1 MAKKPTAAAT
11 ETKAETKGAPEN
23 KSTGPEPKYTV
34 DDLVEATSLQP
45 ASVRVALRELG
56 VEKNFGNKYGWANQ
70 KDFNEI
76 VKAMKERSAKR
87 ITAAAPAE
95 EKPAP
100 KAAAAKAAPA
110 GAFAAKGGKAKAA

>member
-1 MAKKPTAAAT
+1 MAKKPAPAAT
-11 ETKAETKGAPEN
+11 ETKATKPAETKAAAA
-23 KSTGPEPKYTV
+23 EPKYTV
-34 DDLVEATSLQP
+34 DDLVEATGLQP

-100 KAAAAKAAPA
+100 KAAAKAAPA
-110 GAFAAKGGKAKAA
+110 KAPAAKGKAKAA